1 MTFPDKYRVL
11 LMIWLLQFVNY
22 LDRINLAVAAPTMM
36 KELSIG
42 PNLFGFVLAAFTF
55 GYAIAQIPGGALA
68 DRFGA
73 KRMLIVSPV
82 LWSLFTGA
90 TGFVSTVL
98 ALIVVRVL
106 FGFCE
111 GLSNGA
117 SFKSVGDYFPPQE
130 RSTANGVYLSSLAL
144 GPAFVAPV
152 AVWFL
157 IHTGWQG
164 MFRWL
169 TLPGLAMALLA
180 VFLMPANRAPRD
192 AAEPVAGAADTASEP
207 ASHSHGS
214 FGAVMRMPRS
224 WLIFTAYL
232 AFNVAFWGYL
242 GWMPS
247 YLSMARHIDL
257 KALGFA
263 ASVPYFAGTVG
274 MFVFG
279 WLGSTVLYRA
289 RCLLIAF
296 IYLCTAACL
305 YVTYNVDSAEHSII
319 GLSAAGFFLYGGFG
333 PVWSVVLDL
342 TPGTSRGAFSGFVN
356 CGGQIGGFFAP
367 IVVGWIVGRTASF
380 TGGFIFM
387 NFALAIAA
395 VCFLL
400 LHTVVRS
407 RQSAALASGNAA

>member
-1 MTFPDKYRVL
+1 MKFPDKYRVL
-11 LMIWLLQFVNY
+11 LMVWLLQFVNY
-22 LDRINLAVAAPTMM
+22 LDRINLSIAAPTMM

-73 KRMLIVSPV
+73 KRMLIVSPI
-82 LWSLFTGA
+82 LWSIFTGA
-90 TGFVSTVL
+90 TGFVSTLL

-106 FGFCE
+106 FGFAE

-117 SFKSVGDYFPPQE
+117 SFKSIGDYFPPQE
-130 RSTANGVYLSSLAL
+130 RSTANGAYLSALAL
-144 GPAFVAPV
+144 GPAVVAPI

-169 TLPGLAMALLA
+169 TLPGLAMALLV
-180 VFLMPANRAPRD
+180 VFLLPSGAARRGL
-192 AAEPVAGAADTASEP
+192 AAEGANHGASHTGAA
-207 ASHSHGS
+207 
-214 FGAVMRMPRS
+214 FGEVMRMPTS
-224 WLIFTAYL
+224 WIIFMAYL

-247 YLSMARHIDL
+247 YLSMARHIDIRT
-257 KALGFA
+257 LGVA
-263 ASVPYFAGTVG
+263 ASVPYLAGAVG

-279 WLGSTVLYRA
+279 WLGSTVLYRR
-289 RCLLIAF
+289 RCVLIAF
-296 IYLCTAACL
+296 IYLCTTACL
-305 YVTYNVDSAEHSII
+305 YVTYDVDSALQSII

-342 TPGTSRGAFSGFVN
+342 TPATSRGAFAGFVN

-380 TGGFIFM
+380 TGGFVFM
-387 NFALAIAA
+387 NVALATSA

-400 LHTVVRS
+400 LHVVMHS
-407 RQSAALASGNAA
+407 RKAATLTSGKTA